1 MRKFLKSISV
11 SIFIVLAGCGD
22 KITNITNVIIPE
34 PGVWYV
40 SNALGI
46 QDHSDPNADS
56 SLAWVLKKI
65 GDKSAKVVFPGNW
78 KYVLQQNLVIPSN
91 VMLDLQPGAII
102 SIGSKANLDI
112 QGFLNPTE
120 YQIFEVDGSVFLRNA
135 QYLYPQ
141 WFGAK
146 GDGVADDTKPIQDA
160 INCAAQF
167 YNQVG
172 YPPAGGRYSPP
183 LIFFKP
189 GSYRLLNELIIYSGL
204 TLSGL
209 VSNPFTTGHTRII
222 MDLPGNNKNIL
233 RATRYFQGARRTANL
248 NFTIQDLEFWYVPL
262 GGTVTVPYGE
272 SYGNDNEGNPLYKGC
287 AIFVGEQCIDV
298 RIKRCNFYQ
307 SPDASILLANDPSDP
322 NSKLRNI
329 LIDECEFDSGNRFI
343 RADNVTLD
351 LSINSSLFFS
361 GNDQY
366 YITNCTGDITTNASR
381 FQYSAR
387 VRVERSQLNNFHF
400 VGNTHTDSDSK
411 GFIHLERAKI
421 VNISSNTFGVTTQST
436 IHVILAD
443 AGVIANNSIDNSG
456 YNTTF
461 QTPSANPQNDNVP
474 AAIRLWGCQNVIV
487 STNSI
492 STTDLSG
499 IYGGFGIYTLDFNQR
514 ISHGNYIISNRVS
527 GQYNGAIWRNQDRK
541 VNIAPN
547 DIERDNVK

>member
-1 MRKFLKSISV
+1 MSISASV
-11 SIFIVLAGCGD
+11 FIILTGCGD
-22 KITNITNVIIPE
+22 EITNITNVIVSE

-40 SNALGI
+40 SMAPRI
-46 QDHSDPNADS
+46 QDHSDSNADS

-65 GDKSAKVVFPGNW
+65 GDKSAKVVLHGQW
-78 KYVLQQNLVIPSN
+78 KYLLQQSLVIAPN
-91 VMLDLQPGAII
+91 VILDLRPGAMFHIA
-102 SIGSKANLDI
+102 SKANLDI
-112 QGFLNPTE
+112 QGFLNLTE
-120 YQIFEVDGSVFLRNA
+120 YQIFEGDGSVFLRNA
-135 QYLYPQ
+135 QYIYPQ

-146 GDGVADDTKPIQDA
+146 GDGVADDTKHIQDA

-167 YNQVG
+167 YNQVS

-183 LIFFKP
+183 VILFKP
-189 GSYRLLNELIIYSGL
+189 GSYRLMDELIIYSGL

-222 MDLPGNNKNIL
+222 MDLPGNNKNII
-233 RATRYFQGARRTANL
+233 RATRSFQGARRTASL
-248 NFTIQDLEFWYVPL
+248 NFTIQDLEFWYVPV
-262 GGTVTVPYGE
+262 GGTVLSPYGE
-272 SYGNDNEGNPLYKGC
+272 SYSNDDGGNPIYKGC
-287 AIFVGEQCIDV
+287 AIFVSEQCIDV
-298 RIKRCNFYQ
+298 RVKRCNFYQ
-307 SPDASILLANDPSDP
+307 SPDASIFLGNDPSDP

-343 RADNVTLD
+343 RADNVALD

-366 YITNCTGDITTNASR
+366 YITNCTGDITTNVSR

-387 VRVERSQLNNFHF
+387 VRVERSQLNSFHF

-421 VNISSNTFGVTTQST
+421 VNISSNTFGLTTEST
-436 IHVILAD
+436 IHVMLAD
-443 AGVIANNSIDNSG
+443 AGVISNNSIDNSG
-456 YNTTF
+456 HNTLF

-487 STNSI
+487 SSNSI

-514 ISHGNYIISNRVS
+514 NSRGNYIISNRVS
-527 GQYNGAIWRNQDRK
+527 GQYNGPIWRNQDRK
-541 VNIAPN
+541 VNIAPD
-547 DIERDNVK
+547 DIEKDNIKG

>member
-1 MRKFLKSISV
+1 MKELLRLIIVSV
-11 SIFIVLAGCGD
+11 VIFLAGCGD
-22 KITNITNVIIPE
+22 EITNITNVIVPE

-40 SNALGI
+40 SKAQGI

-65 GDKSAKVVFPGNW
+65 GDKSAKVVLLGNW

-91 VMLDLQPGAII
+91 VLLDLQPSAII
-102 SIGSKANLDI
+102 SVASKANLDI
-112 QGFLNPTE
+112 QGFMYPTE
-120 YQIFEVDGSVFLRNA
+120 YQIFEVNGSVFLRNA
-135 QYLYPQ
+135 QYVYPQ

-146 GDGVADDTKPIQDA
+146 GDGVVDDTKPIQDA
-160 INCAAQF
+160 INSAAQF
-167 YNQVG
+167 YNQVS

-183 LIFFKP
+183 VILFKP

-209 VSNPFTTGHTRII
+209 VSNPFTTGHTRLI
-222 MDLPGNNKNIL
+222 MDLPGNNKNII
-233 RATRYFQGARRTANL
+233 RATRYHPDSTNL
-248 NFTIQDLEFWYVPL
+248 NFTIQDLEFWYVPV
-262 GGTVTVPYGE
+262 GGTVISPYGE
-272 SYGNDNEGNPLYKGC
+272 GYRNDENGNPIYKGC
-287 AIFVGEQCIDV
+287 AIFIGEQCIDV

-307 SPDASILLANDPSDP
+307 SPDASIFLTDDP
-322 NSKLRNI
+322 NHPNLRLRNL

-343 RADNVTLD
+343 RADNVALD

-366 YITNCTGDITTNASR
+366 YITNCTGDITTNVSR
-381 FQYSAR
+381 FQHSAR
-387 VRVERSQLNNFHF
+387 IRVERSQLNNFHF
-400 VGNTHTDSDSK
+400 VGNTHTDSDAK

-436 IHVILAD
+436 IHVMLAD

-456 YNTTF
+456 YNTPF
-461 QTPSANPQNDNVP
+461 RTPSADPQNDNVP

-499 IYGGFGIYTLDFNQR
+499 SYGGFGIYTLDFNQR
-514 ISHGNYIISNRVS
+514 NSHGNYIISNRVS

-547 DIERDNVK
+547 DIEKDNVK